1 MDTKLLINKSGD
13 TFYPK
18 THVHAVDGL
27 DTKLDGL
34 DSKFNDTINESNILN
49 RGKQVWAGCMYLSDE
64 QTITPSITLDKCPIG
79 WLVLYQPYDSIAGK
93 TQSYD
98 FNYGLIPKT
107 HARDFNGITLVHHLE
122 VLDGGGGY
130 NKCLYVTNT
139 TIKGH
144 RTNMIKFS
152 HYVTTR
158 VYAI

>member
-1 MDTKLLINKSGD
+1 MDTKLLTNKNGN

-18 THVHAVDGL
+18 TNVNAVDGL

-34 DSKFNDTINESNILN
+34 DSKFSNIN
-49 RGKQVWAGCMYLSDE
+49 RGNQVWAGAVYLSDT
-64 QTITPSITLDKCPIG
+64 QIITPSITLDNCPIG

-98 FNYGLIPKT
+98 FNYGIIPKT

-122 VLDGGGGY
+122 VLDGTGY
-130 NKCLYVTNT
+130 NKCLYVTNK

-144 RTNMIKFS
+144 RTNMIKYG